1 MLVTVIIGLLRWL
14 GGKESACQCRR
25 CEFDPWVGKI
35 LWRRKWQPTPEF
47 LLGYSRGQRS
57 LADYSPQNHKRV
69 TNELATKQTSVIIT
83 TVTRTHAARKE
94 VCEAGAANGKRAS
107 EEVTSKSHPQHEYIQ
122 LSRKGAK
129 ELMLEL

>member
-14 GGKESACQCRR
+14 SGKESACQCRR

-35 LWRRKWQPTPEF
+35 IWRRKWQPTPE
-47 LLGYSRGQRS
+47 LLLAYSRGQRS

-69 TNELATKQTSVIIT
+69 TNELATEQTSVIIT

-94 VCEAGAANGKRAS
+94 VLRQEQLTERGLQKR
-107 EEVTSKSHPQHEYIQ
+107 
-122 LSRKGAK
+122 
-129 ELMLEL
+129 